1 MDVVGA
7 RALCGLCREVVSG
20 EVGVALETVA
30 CAVVFGEETSLV
42 PEVPGGVAVDV
53 FGDAPTERVVAV
65 ADDLAALGELLETV
79 ADVVGEGGTVAAGGE
94 VAVGVEGVAEVGT
107 FLDAVVGVV
116 AVAFGGECGDG
127 WCGGCGEP
135 VEAVVGVAVLAVGVL
150 K

>member
-7 RALCGLCREVVSG
+7 RAFCGLCREVVSG

-53 FGDAPTERVVAV
+53 FGDAPTKGVVAV
-65 ADDLAALGELLETV
+65 ADALAALGELPEAV

-94 VAVGVEGVAEVGT
+94 VAVGVLV
-107 FLDAVVGVV
+107 F
-116 AVAFGGECGDG
+116 
-127 WCGGCGEP
+127 EP
-135 VEAVVGVAVLAVGVL
+135 F
-150 K
+150 